1 MSTPEVSA
9 DLRGP
14 AAPDALAA
22 LQEVRGLEL
31 EREGIAMVLAVADLR
46 PGRRLVVEDD
56 TARADGTRLAEL
68 FDTYWAG
75 LEAAGFPPA
84 DEWPDETGAPH
95 VIDTLVV
102 LSDRHLSRRRLL
114 APTDGR
120 SEATGD

>member
-1 MSTPEVSA
+1 MSGDDLGA
-9 DLRGP
+9 DLARP
-14 AAPDALAA
+14 AAADPLAA

-56 TARADGTRLAEL
+56 AARAEGARLAEL
-68 FDTYWAG
+68 FDGYWAG

-95 VIDTLVV
+95 VIDALVV
-102 LSDRHLSRRRLL
+102 LSDRHLSRRRV
-114 APTDGR
+114 PGDGT
-120 SEATGD
+120 TGERADG

>member
-1 MSTPEVSA
+1 MSGAEVSA
-9 DLRGP
+9 DLGTT
-14 AAPDALAA
+14 AAPDPLAA

-56 TARADGTRLAEL
+56 AARADGARLAEL
-68 FDTYWAG
+68 FDGYWAG
-75 LEAAGFPPA
+75 LEEAGFPPA

-102 LSDRHLSRRRLL
+102 LSDRHLSRRRVLGD
-114 APTDGR
+114 PQGER
-120 SEATGD
+120 TGG